1 MRYSRGFLPTLKE
14 DPAEAEVVSHSLMVR
29 AGIIRRVAAG
39 IYNLLPLGLRIQKK
53 VESIV
58 RDEMD
63 RAGAQEV
70 LLPVMLPS
78 GFWEETG
85 RWQAYGKELIRL
97 RDRHGRDFCLG
108 PTHEE
113 IITDMI
119 RRDVRSYRDLPLNLY
134 QIQTKFRDEIRP
146 RFGVMR
152 GREFVMKDAYS
163 FDTDEKGAEESY
175 QIMFNAYR
183 RIFTRC
189 GLQYS
194 PVEADSGLI
203 GGSFSHEFMVHAET
217 GEESITICNECG
229 YSANVELTPLSRS
242 LEKPSFSKIKDG
254 KTSLRKVHTPC
265 ISTAEE
271 VAGFFKRN
279 LSDITKTLVYSSDGL
294 PIVVMVRG
302 DYFINETK
310 LKNYLQSAELILA
323 GEEMTQQV
331 TNARVGFAG
340 PINLRG
346 NVRIVGDFSVMEQ
359 SNLVLGANE
368 DDHHF
373 EGATIGKDFEISE
386 FADIRA
392 AVEGDPCPKCK
403 APLGVMKGIEVGH
416 VFKLGTKYSEAM
428 GTRFLG
434 EDGELRTVVMGCYG
448 IGIGRTIAAAI
459 EQNHDENGI
468 IWPVPIAPYHV
479 VIIPIKYDDPDT
491 QEITENLYQTLSDNS
506 IEVLLDDREE
516 RPGVKFKDADLM
528 GIPFQVIVG
537 PKGLVDGKVEL
548 KARRGGSKDLIAL
561 TEAEKFVQSKI
572 QEEMSAACPERLGI

>member
-1 MRYSRGFLPTLKE
+1 
-14 DPAEAEVVSHSLMVR
+14 
-29 AGIIRRVAAG
+29 
-39 IYNLLPLGLRIQKK
+39 
-53 VESIV
+53 
-58 RDEMD
+58 
-63 RAGAQEV
+63 
-70 LLPVMLPS
+70 
-78 GFWEETG
+78 
-85 RWQAYGKELIRL
+85 
-97 RDRHGRDFCLG
+97 
-108 PTHEE
+108 
-113 IITDMI
+113 
-119 RRDVRSYRDLPLNLY
+119 
-134 QIQTKFRDEIRP
+134 
-146 RFGVMR
+146 
-152 GREFVMKDAYS
+152 MKDAYS
-163 FDTDEKGAEESY
+163 FDVDEKGAEESY
-175 QIMFNAYR
+175 QIMFNAYC

-194 PVEADSGLI
+194 PVEADPGLI

-217 GEESITICNECG
+217 GEETITICNECG
-229 YSANVELTPLSRS
+229 YSANVELTPLFSH
-242 LEKPSFSKIKDG
+242 LEKPSFSEIEDG

-265 ISTAEE
+265 ITTAEE
-271 VAGFFKRN
+271 VADFFERN

-302 DYFINETK
+302 DYFINEIK

-373 EGATIGKDFEISE
+373 DGATIGKDFEISE

-403 APLGVMKGIEVGH
+403 APLRVMKGIEVGH

-448 IGIGRTIAAAI
+448 IGIGRTVAAAI

-479 VIIPIKYDDPDT
+479 VVIPIKYDDPNT
-491 QEITENLYQTLSDNS
+491 RKITENLYQTLNDNS

-537 PKGLVDGKVEL
+537 PKGLVDGKVEF

-561 TEAEKFVQSKI
+561 TEAENFIQSKI
-572 QEEMSAACPERLGI
+572 QEEMSATSPERLGI

>member
-14 DPAEAEVVSHSLMVR
+14 DPAEAEVVSHSLMIR
-29 AGIIRRVAAG
+29 AGLVRRLAAG

-58 RDEMD
+58 RDEMN

-78 GFWEETG
+78 GLWEETG

-113 IITDMI
+113 IITDMV
-119 RRDVRSYRDLPLNLY
+119 RRDVRSYRDLPLSLY

-163 FDTDEKGAEESY
+163 FDKDEKGAEESY
-175 QIMFNAYR
+175 QIMFNAYC

-194 PVEADSGLI
+194 SVEADSGLI

-217 GEESITICNECG
+217 GEESIAVCDECG
-229 YSANVELTPLSRS
+229 YSANVELTPFSSPTEGHSLSGKEV
-242 LEKPSFSKIKDG
+242 EK
-254 KTSLRKVHTPC
+254 TTLRKVHTPC
-265 ISTAEE
+265 ITTAEQVGE
-271 VAGFFKRN
+271 FFKRD

-302 DYFINETK
+302 DHSVNETK
-310 LKNYLQSAELILA
+310 LKNYLQSTELILA
-323 GEEMTQQV
+323 GEEMTQRL

-340 PINLRG
+340 PIGLQE
-346 NVRIVGDFSVMEQ
+346 NVRIVGDFSFMEQ
-359 SNLVLGANE
+359 ADLVLGANE
-368 DDHHF
+368 DEHHF
-373 EGATIGKDFEISE
+373 VGATIGKDFEVSE

-403 APLGVMKGIEVGH
+403 ASLRVMKGIEVGH

-428 GTRFLG
+428 GTRFLD
-434 EDGELRTVVMGCYG
+434 EDGELRTIVMGCYG
-448 IGIGRTIAAAI
+448 IGIGRTVAAAI

-468 IWPVPIAPYHV
+468 IWPMPIAPFHV
-479 VIIPIKYDDPDT
+479 VVIPINYNDSAT
-491 QEITENLYQTLSDNS
+491 QKTSEALYQTLNDNS
-506 IEVLLDDREE
+506 IEVLLDDRDE

-528 GIPFQVIVG
+528 GIPFQIIVG
-537 PKGLVDGKVEL
+537 PKGLAEGNVEF
-548 KARRGGSKDLIAL
+548 KARREGAKDWVAL
-561 TEAEKFVQSKI
+561 TEACKFVQSKI
-572 QEEMSAACPERLGI
+572 KSEMDAASPERLGI